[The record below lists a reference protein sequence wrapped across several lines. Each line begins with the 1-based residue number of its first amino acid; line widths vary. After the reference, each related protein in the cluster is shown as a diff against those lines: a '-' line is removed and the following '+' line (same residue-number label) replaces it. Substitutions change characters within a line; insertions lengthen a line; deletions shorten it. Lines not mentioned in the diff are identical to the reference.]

1 MLQIRFLPAAL
12 LITMIISFLFLSIS
26 AQAQRSLIDN
36 ILEENTI
43 RVGTTG
49 DYIPFSYVENG
60 DLIGI
65 DIELAKDLANS
76 LGVDLVLVN
85 TTWPTLMDD
94 LHQDKFDISM
104 SGISINLER
113 QKTALFSIPILSGGK
128 VAITRDE
135 NVSKFKT
142 LALINRPE
150 VRVIFNPGGTNETF
164 ARTNFP
170 NANLIENEDNI
181 SIFQKIVD
189 GEVDV
194 MVTDAIETIVQQEV
208 HPELEAVN
216 YDKPFNYSEKG
227 YLFKRDII
235 FKAFIDQWI
244 NMRLNDGTFNKV
256 HDEQIG
262 KYVNSNN

>member
-1 MLQIRFLPAAL
+1 MLKIRLLPSAFFITVITSIL
-12 LITMIISFLFLSIS
+12 LLATA
-26 AQAQRSLIDN
+26 AQAQTSQIDE
-36 ILEENTI
+36 ILEADVL

-49 DYIPFSYVENG
+49 DYIPFSYIDNNN
-60 DLIGI
+60 LIGI

-94 LHQDKFDISM
+94 LHQDKFDIGM

-113 QKTALFSIPILSGGK
+113 QKTGLFSIPMLSGGK

-135 NVSKFKT
+135 NVNKYKT
-142 LALINRPE
+142 LPQINNPE
-150 VRVIFNPGGTNETF
+150 VRVIFNPGGTNEIF
-164 ARTNFP
+164 ARKHFP
-170 NANLIENEDNI
+170 KAQLIENEDNI

-189 GEVDV
+189 REVDV

-216 YDKPFNYSEKG
+216 YDTPFNYSEKG
-227 YLFKRDII
+227 YLIKRDVI
-235 FKAFIDQWI
+235 FKAYVDQWI
-244 NMRLNDGTFNKV
+244 NMRLKDGTFQKIY
-256 HDEQIG
+256 DGQIG